1 MGHDLA
7 TQGIMAFQAGDRVRA
22 RELLIQAVQEQPGDQ
37 VRLLWLATVL
47 ENPAEQ
53 KSCLEHVITLNP
65 HSDAGQHAA
74 QQLARFGRASSTS
87 HQGLRSDTVVIIA
100 AVGAVV
106 LVVVLI
112 VASMLMLAVT
122 GGQVSTVFSE
132 ITSGIE

>member
-1 MGHDLA
+1 MAHDLA
-7 TQGIMAFQAGDRVRA
+7 TQGIMAFQAGDHVRA
-22 RELLIQAVQEQPGDQ
+22 RELLIQAVQERPDDQ

-53 KSCLEHVITLNP
+53 KSCLERVIALGP

-74 QQLARFGRASSTS
+74 QQLARFGGAPATP
-87 HQGLRSDTVVIIA
+87 HQGIKSDTVVIIA

-112 VASMLMLAVT
+112 IASMLMLVLS
-122 GGQVSTVFSE
+122 GGQVSTVFTE
-132 ITSGIE
+132 IGSGLE